1 MRKTYH
7 HRTPSGVVI
16 ELRPVH
22 LIAGAI
28 EANMLS
34 DLNKALKNRPPMPTP
49 PRDWDAYIDAD
60 SNDPSLEIERVH
72 YVAGLTEWKSFELI
86 ERERI
91 REKIESYTLLKGIV
105 SDPPAE
111 WLAEN
116 AELLP
121 ENPDRTT
128 VLRVWLADICLDP
141 ENPYEQVD
149 DKGNS
154 TNGYAELMDILAGSK
169 APTEPGVN
177 GAKKRHQPK
186 S

>member
-7 HRTPSGVVI
+7 HRTPSGEVI

-22 LIAGAI
+22 LMAGAI

-49 PRDWDAYIDAD
+49 PTDVSADIDIND
-60 SNDPSLEIERVH
+60 SELETQRVH
-72 YVAGLTEWKSFELI
+72 YVASLNQWQAFELI

-91 REKIESYTLLKGIV
+91 REAVESYTLLKGIV
-105 SDPPAE
+105 SEPPDD
-111 WLAEN
+111 WLKEN

-121 ENPDRTT
+121 ENADRMAK
-128 VLRVWLADICLDP
+128 LRLWLADICLDP
-141 ENPYEQVD
+141 ENPFGQVD
-149 DKGNS
+149 DKGNP
-154 TNGYAELMDILAGSK
+154 THGYAELMDILAGSK
-169 APTEPGVN
+169 APTEPGIN